1 MSKLKITLVT
11 GANRGIGLEICRQL
25 ARQHYA
31 VILTSRSAEKGQ
43 SAAQQLAQEGL
54 TVDTHPLDVTDPASV
69 AQLKDYVIKEHG
81 RLDVLVNN
89 AGVYLDE
96 SERITD
102 VDPGTLH
109 QSMDTNVYGPF
120 YLMQAFI
127 PLMQQHGYGRIVNVS
142 SGYGGLEALDSPT
155 VGAYKLSKVSL
166 NALTRLMSS
175 AVDGDT
181 IKINTADPGWVRT
194 DMGGSHARRSVEEG
208 ADTPVW
214 LATLPEDGPSG
225 GFFYNRKRREW

>member
-1 MSKLKITLVT
+1 MSQPKIALVT

-25 ARQHYA
+25 AQQSYR
-31 VILTSRSAEKGQ
+31 VILTSRSEEKGRA
-43 SAAQQLAQEGL
+43 AAQQLERERWS
-54 TVDTHPLDVTDPASV
+54 VDTHPLDVTDLASV
-69 AQLKDYVIKEHG
+69 ARLKEYVIEKYG

-102 VDPGTLH
+102 IEPGTLH
-109 QSMDTNVYGPF
+109 QSIDTNVYGPF

-127 PLMQQHGYGRIVNVS
+127 PLMQQHDYGRIVNVS
-142 SGYGGLEALDSPT
+142 SGYGGLDALDSPT

-166 NALTRLMSS
+166 NALTRLMAS
-175 AVDGDT
+175 AVDESK

-194 DMGGSHARRSVEEG
+194 DMGGSSASRSVEEG

-214 LATLPEDGPSG
+214 LATLPDDGPSG
-225 GFFYNRKRREW
+225 GFFYSRERREW